1 MITRAVIVVA
11 MAALVAAFLVE
22 PGSANDVTVK
32 DGDTITVDGKTCR
45 LDAIDAPELDQVCL
59 NEAGATMPCGREARV
74 RLAQYIGARAV
85 RCDDNGPDP
94 VFRRRRICVC
104 TVEGETMSINQWLV
118 RQGVAID
125 FEPFAHG
132 RYQSDEND
140 ARQNRRG
147 LWSGCF
153 VAPQHL
159 RYWRKPVAPLL
170 GSACS
175 NEPNARDKLFPDN
188 PEMPPGCSIKGKF
201 AVRAKV
207 TGYRGIYHLEGC
219 SSYRTLKNP
228 NRWFCSEEDAQAAG
242 FRKALTCRGS
252 RAG

>member
-1 MITRAVIVVA
+1 MRNTVFAT
-11 MAALVAAFLVE
+11 AALLAAAVVK
-22 PGSANDVTVK
+22 PCCATDVIIK
-32 DGDTITVDGKTCR
+32 DGDTIGVDGKTCR

-59 NEAGATMPCGREARV
+59 NETGAAMSCGREVRE
-74 RLAQYIGARAV
+74 RLAQYIGGRAV
-85 RCDDNGPDP
+85 RCEDNGPDP

-104 TVEGETMSINQWLV
+104 TVEGETVSINKWLV
-118 RQGVAID
+118 REGLAIK
-125 FEPFAHG
+125 FEPFARG
-132 RYQSDEND
+132 RFQEDED
-140 ARQNRRG
+140 EARQSRRG
-147 LWSGCF
+147 LWKGCF

-159 RYWRKPVAPLL
+159 RYWRKLIAPLL
-170 GSACS
+170 GSTCA
-175 NEPNARDKLFPDN
+175 NEPSARDKLFPDN

-228 NRWFCSEEDAQAAG
+228 NRWFCSEEDARAAG

>member
-1 MITRAVIVVA
+1 
-11 MAALVAAFLVE
+11 MAKF
-22 PGSANDVTVK
+22 
-32 DGDTITVDGKTCR
+32 
-45 LDAIDAPELDQVCL
+45 VCL
-59 NEAGATMPCGREARV
+59 KLRLKPNSRPPQFDATTTA
-74 RLAQYIGARAV
+74 LT
-85 RCDDNGPDP
+85 RCS
-94 VFRRRRICVC
+94 
-104 TVEGETMSINQWLV
+104 VEGETMSINQWLV

-125 FEPFAHG
+125 FETFAHG

-201 AVRAKV
+201 AVRA
-207 TGYRGIYHLEGC
+207 
-219 SSYRTLKNP
+219 
-228 NRWFCSEEDAQAAG
+228 
-242 FRKALTCRGS
+242 
-252 RAG
+252 